1 MVGGVSVSGVMKRFF
16 ALIFSLFLSFG
27 ALAQTPEPET
37 LPDII
42 PDELPEEPKPES
54 EPESN
59 ETPELAPL
67 EEGETAVEP
76 AIDNPKPDYSRL
88 SAEAEREA
96 RLNGLFERLRDETV
110 PEKAELIAEEIWAI
124 WLDSGSA
131 SVNMILRRG
140 TAAEKKLNIDL
151 ARRMYD
157 HVTSLSPDY
166 AEGWARSARLAYS
179 ENDLSRSYAEVT
191 QALILE
197 PRHFYALWT
206 LGNILEKMGRNAEAL
221 EAYEEAQKLY
231 PELDALK
238 QRVQFLESQLNGDV
252 L

>member
-1 MVGGVSVSGVMKRFF
+1 MVGGVSVSGVMKRAF
-16 ALIFSLFLSFG
+16 AVIISLIFAGLSW
-27 ALAQTPEPET
+27 AQTPEPET
-37 LPDII
+37 LPDIT
-42 PDELPEEPKPES
+42 PEELPAEPVPEAEEE
-54 EPESN
+54 N
-59 ETPELAPL
+59 AVTPELAPL

-76 AIDNPKPDYSRL
+76 TIENPKPDYSRL
-88 SAEAEREA
+88 TAEAEREA
-96 RLNGLFERLRDETV
+96 RLDALFERLKDETDA
-110 PEKAELIAEEIWAI
+110 EKAELVAEEIWAI

-157 HVTSLSPDY
+157 HVTELSPDY

-179 ENDLSRSYAEVT
+179 ENDLSRAYAEAT

-206 LGNILEKMGRNAEAL
+206 MGNILEKMGRGTEAL
-221 EAYEEAQKLY
+221 QAYEEAHALY

-238 QRVQFLESQLNGDV
+238 KRVQFLESQLNGDV